1 MDDLVRTL
9 RPTPSMSSG
18 IMPSPWSSRLDGR
31 EGLPDFCNNHEAM
44 IEAENF
50 LMKIDELSWDDYYC
64 SFEKGLCSSTTRQRA
79 ENYLKVFGEWKE

>member
-1 MDDLVRTL
+1 MTDEQINTIIAKEIN
-9 RPTPSMSSG
+9 SAYK
-18 IMPSPWSSRLDGR
+18 
-31 EGLPDFCNNHEAM
+31 DFCNNHEAM

-50 LMKIDELSWDDYYC
+50 LMKIDEVSWDDYYC

>member
-1 MDDLVRTL
+1 
-9 RPTPSMSSG
+9 
-18 IMPSPWSSRLDGR
+18 
-31 EGLPDFCNNHEAM
+31 M

-64 SFEKGLCSSTTRQRA
+64 SFEKGLCCSTTRQRA